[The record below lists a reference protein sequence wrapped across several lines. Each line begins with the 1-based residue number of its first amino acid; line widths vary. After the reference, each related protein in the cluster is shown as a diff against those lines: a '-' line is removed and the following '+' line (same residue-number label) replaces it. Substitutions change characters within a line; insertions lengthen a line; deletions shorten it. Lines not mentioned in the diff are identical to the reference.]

1 MFTYFLQGAGLG
13 FSASVTPG
21 PFLAFL
27 MAQTLKNG
35 WKRTLPA
42 SLAPL
47 LSDGPIVILVL
58 LVLTQTPAWLLSV
71 LQVAGGLFIL
81 YLAKGALFARP
92 APETPNPELMAEAAH
107 HNFVKAALMNTLS
120 PGPYIFWSLI
130 AGPIVLEAWRQS
142 PGLGL
147 IFVLGFYGTLIG
159 GFAAFVLLFAT
170 ASRLDPKVSRALTLI
185 SGLVLLVF
193 GLYQLSQG
201 LLALL

>member
-47 LSDGPIVILVL
+47 LSDGPIVVLVL

-92 APETPNPELMAEAAH
+92 APETPGPELMAEAAH
-107 HNFVKAALMNTLS
+107 HNFFKAALMNTLS

-130 AGPIVLEAWRQS
+130 AGPIVLEGWRQS
-142 PGLGL
+142 PRLGL
-147 IFVLGFYGTLIG
+147 SFVLGFYGTLIG

-170 ASRLDPKVSRALTLI
+170 ASRLDPKVSRILTLI

>member
-47 LSDGPIVILVL
+47 LSDGPIVALVL
-58 LVLTQTPAWLLSV
+58 LVLTQTPAWFLSA
-71 LQVAGGLFIL
+71 LQAAGGLFIL
-81 YLAKGALFARP
+81 YLAKGALLARP
-92 APETPNPELMAEAAH
+92 APETPDPALMAETAQR
-107 HNFVKAALMNTLS
+107 NFVKAALMNTLS

-130 AGPIVLEAWRQS
+130 AGPIVLEAWRKS

-147 IFVLGFYGTLIG
+147 SFVLGFYGTLIG

-170 ASRLDPKVSRALTLI
+170 ASRLDPRLSRALTLV
-185 SGLVLLVF
+185 SGLILLAF
-193 GLYQLSQG
+193 GLYQLGRG